1 MNVSFNGFNQNV
13 LTFVSENDIGANIPV
28 KLIDNGKVA
37 TCANGDEFIGVCVS
51 SRSGYTGVQMT
62 GYAKLTYS
70 GDEIGVGYQTICA
83 DENGGVKLSE
93 TGRKVLVTD
102 VDSTNQTVGFIM

>member
-37 TCANGDEFIGVCVS
+37 VCQNNDEIIGVCVS

-62 GYAKLTYS
+62 GYVKMNYS
-70 GDEIGVGYQTICA
+70 GDEISVGYNTICA
-83 DENGGVKLSE
+83 DENGGVKVSDN
-93 TGRKVLVTD
+93 GRKVLVTD